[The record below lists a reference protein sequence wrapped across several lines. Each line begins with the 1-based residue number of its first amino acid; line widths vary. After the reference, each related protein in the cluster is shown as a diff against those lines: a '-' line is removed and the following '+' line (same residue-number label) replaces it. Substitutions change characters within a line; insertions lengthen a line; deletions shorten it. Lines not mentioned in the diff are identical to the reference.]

1 MIDDHNN
8 KTRSGLYSFQLHV
21 NEFGDLVRI
30 TEHGLWCDGQVG
42 VITKVP
48 VGIRGRWAILLTSGE
63 LIATLHG
70 SSLEVINESR

>member
-1 MIDDHNN
+1 MI
-8 KTRSGLYSFQLHV
+8 KV
-21 NEFGDLVRI
+21 GDLVRI
-30 TEHGLWCDGQVG
+30 QTSIGAWEGKVG
-42 VITKVP
+42 VVTKVP